1 MMRKRICSL
10 LLCLLLIMQM
20 LPFSAMAAE
29 TPTFQDVPN
38 SHWAYSY
45 VERAFREGMV
55 QGTFYDEAS
64 GVRRY
69 EPGRTLSLGQL
80 IVIVTNLM
88 YPGEADKTTWNS
100 IPATDLRGGEWYA
113 KHYLVAY
120 RHGLLD
126 NIMSIYSGG
135 KKYPQNFDMNYR
147 VCRYQMAILL
157 TNAMAAA
164 GLPTKATATTA
175 QIADWSAVTKM
186 PGGGIFTTSVATVY
200 HYGVMQGVDAAGR
213 FSGWGDVTRG
223 QAAAI
228 CCRLSDAIQG
238 AGSSTDVNKTG
249 STNGIGTGSYY
260 PSNGPW
266 EGKDGLTSAY
276 IVETVE
282 ELEKAVLEALSG
294 YTKTLMI
301 YTHSDSVIDRIGSY
315 SLTTPTDLRDTAY
328 QLGDYWKIYSSIRK
342 NGLDYAEYRF
352 DITYDYFAYLYLLRT
367 GTITAEEIPPFTY
380 SETVD
385 GVEKTGL
392 YDPEPTLNAVREIE
406 RTYGISMNS
415 SNYDKVLAIY
425 SYLTGN
431 FAYDYTYYDILEGL
445 RFDISLTDYLK
456 HYSHPLNI
464 NLLLQSGKGVCENFA
479 ETFRALCVCFGVKC
493 YEAIGAA
500 GGGAHG
506 WNIVEVD
513 GNWYQCDATW
523 DAGQSPENFKYFLLS
538 DAAMGANHNLNRRD
552 YSYPT
557 CPNSYA

>member
-1 MMRKRICSL
+1 MRKRICSL

-29 TPTFQDVPN
+29 TPTFQDVSN

-164 GLPTKATATTA
+164 GLPTKTTATTA
-175 QIADWSAVTKM
+175 QIADWSTVTKM

-249 STNGIGTGSYY
+249 STNGIGTGAYY

-282 ELEKAVLEALSG
+282 ELENAVLEALSG

-301 YTHSDSVIDRIGSY
+301 YTHSDSVINRIASY
-315 SLTTPTDLRDTAY
+315 NLATPSDFKSKGY
-328 QLGDYWKIYSSIRK
+328 ELGDYWKIYSADKKEGK
-342 NGLDYAEYRF
+342 NYAEYRF
-352 DITYDYFAYLYLLRT
+352 DITYNYFAYFYLYRVGAIDELP
-367 GTITAEEIPPFTY
+367 EFTY
-380 SETVD
+380 SELTN
-385 GVEKTGL
+385 GVSTNGT
-392 YDPEPTLNAVREIE
+392 YDAAPMLKALRDIE
-406 RTYGISMNS
+406 QTYGVSMS
-415 SNYDKVLAIY
+415 SSDYAKVFAIY
-425 SYLTGN
+425 RYLTEN
-431 FAYDYTYYDILEGL
+431 FVYDYTYQEIRNGINFEMTVAEYEAP
-445 RFDISLTDYLK
+445 
-456 HYSHPLNI
+456 YSRPVGV

-479 ETFRALCVCFGVKC
+479 QTFRAMCVCFGVKC

-500 GGGAHG
+500 GGGPHA
-506 WNIVEVD
+506 WNIVEIN

-523 DAGQSPENFKYFLLS
+523 DAGKSPENFKYFLLS